1 MDYVSKKIDVSRI
14 QTAIQGVIIC
24 WSKLGLMLMHFIIR
38 NRLSWPPVHL
48 VSTLSLIADNG
59 PSAEIHKTVSIFL
72 RGKIYRSLVYP
83 VVSKLGLNFFLNLYR
98 CSNASSWNKMT
109 KKIGEWIYTRVYD
122 YGRHQ
127 KTYGADLN
135 ARCICG
141 TRDVSGFTKEN
152 DFMSSW
158 IASLWYTCLSPLTI
172 KKVSAIGA
180 KTNQHLSVRTTSV
193 PFTINLCT
201 RYRYPRNLLSSA
213 SGDRAHFHWSTG
225 SNSREGKTP
234 TPKQQAAI
242 FLHPPT
248 GSSWVSGAL
257 QSPWR
262 FLWN

>member
-1 MDYVSKKIDVSRI
+1 M
-14 QTAIQGVIIC
+14 
-24 WSKLGLMLMHFIIR
+24 
-38 NRLSWPPVHL
+38 
-48 VSTLSLIADNG
+48 
-59 PSAEIHKTVSIFL
+59 
-72 RGKIYRSLVYP
+72 
-83 VVSKLGLNFFLNLYR
+83 
-98 CSNASSWNKMT
+98 
-109 KKIGEWIYTRVYD
+109 YD

-180 KTNQHLSVRTTSV
+180 KTNLHLSVRTTSV

-213 SGDRAHFHWSTG
+213 SGDRAHFHWSTAQVIAV
-225 SNSREGKTP
+225 RGKP
-234 TPKQQAAI
+234 RPQNNRPPYFSIHRPGHPGFQAHCNLHDASSEIRSCIHCVWLI
-242 FLHPPT
+242 FLAFNYTFWFPLTP
-248 GSSWVSGAL
+248 
-257 QSPWR
+257 
-262 FLWN
+262 FLGMNRW

>member
-1 MDYVSKKIDVSRI
+1 
-14 QTAIQGVIIC
+14 
-24 WSKLGLMLMHFIIR
+24 
-38 NRLSWPPVHL
+38 
-48 VSTLSLIADNG
+48 
-59 PSAEIHKTVSIFL
+59 
-72 RGKIYRSLVYP
+72 
-83 VVSKLGLNFFLNLYR
+83 
-98 CSNASSWNKMT
+98 MT
-109 KKIGEWIYTRVYD
+109 KKLEKIYTRVYD

-234 TPKQQAAI
+234 TPKTTGRHISPSTDRVILGFRRIAI
-242 FLHPPT
+242 SMTLPLKLGHAYT
-248 GSSWVSGAL
+248 VYD
-257 QSPWR
+257 
-262 FLWN
+262 

>member
-1 MDYVSKKIDVSRI
+1 
-14 QTAIQGVIIC
+14 
-24 WSKLGLMLMHFIIR
+24 
-38 NRLSWPPVHL
+38 
-48 VSTLSLIADNG
+48 
-59 PSAEIHKTVSIFL
+59 
-72 RGKIYRSLVYP
+72 
-83 VVSKLGLNFFLNLYR
+83 
-98 CSNASSWNKMT
+98 MT

-257 QSPWR
+257 QSLWR
-262 FLWN
+262 FLWK